1 LFGIDRNELLID
13 IDSLQGLA
21 RWFGIDRLR
30 ACVPVDIES
39 GQIVP
44 GSIRI

>member
-30 ACVPVDIES
+30 ACVPVDINIWS
-39 GQIVP
+39 SLKHTI
-44 GSIRI
+44 